1 MISIIIF
8 TFISWENVATRLL
21 TKLILFPVVAGLSFE
36 MIKLAGKSNHPI
48 VKALSFPG
56 LMMQKITTSEPDDRQ
71 LEVAIV
77 AFKSV
82 LDENKPKDIIL

>member
-1 MISIIIF
+1 
-8 TFISWENVATRLL
+8 
-21 TKLILFPVVAGLSFE
+21 
-36 MIKLAGKSNHPI
+36 MIKLAGKSNNPI
-48 VKALSFPG
+48 VKALSYPG

-82 LDENKPKDIIL
+82 LDEKGPKETIL